1 MDDLQ
6 IYEVAR
12 ERSRKVDG
20 IEYALRPTNDHTYN
34 VFAEVDEAKTVEKID
49 GMQVVR
55 RGGPWVLFFNR
66 WLQKQDVMV
75 KSRREFTTLPELF
88 TFIAGQIHG

>member
-6 IYEVAR
+6 LYEVAR

-20 IEYALRPTNDHTYN
+20 IEYVLRPRNDHTYY
-34 VFAEVDEAKTVEKID
+34 VLAEAKADAGVQTVP
-49 GMQVVR
+49 GLQVVR
-55 RGGPWVLFFNR
+55 RGGPWVIFFNR
-66 WLQKQDVMV
+66 WLEKQGTMT
-75 KSRREFTTLPELF
+75 KSRREFSTLPELF